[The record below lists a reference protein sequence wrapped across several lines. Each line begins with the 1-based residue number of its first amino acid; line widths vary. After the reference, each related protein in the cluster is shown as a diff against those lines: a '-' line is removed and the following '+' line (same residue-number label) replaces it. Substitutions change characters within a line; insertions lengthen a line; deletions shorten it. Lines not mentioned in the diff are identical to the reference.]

1 MPQLTGQISLFP
13 YDFAPVDWTNCDG
26 RILPIFQNQRLF
38 NLIGF
43 TFGGDHQSSFAVP
56 DLTAVAPKN
65 CRYCLSLIDSR
76 SSLDRYEGVLG
87 ETFALPTKSQ
97 AASNLVAC
105 EGQSF
110 TAADYDSLAM
120 YMGDRFGGDG
130 VDLKLPDLKGKP
142 LATDYRYVIC
152 VEGNDPVYQG
162 PREPFIGQLILLP
175 FDEAVQSLLRC
186 DGGMVSVQQNT
197 ALYGVIGN
205 RFGGDAQKFGLP
217 GVSSAVPTNYN
228 YFISRNGLTPH
239 RP

>member
-1 MPQLTGQISLFP
+1 MPRMTGQISLFP
-13 YDFAPVDWTNCDG
+13 YDFAPMGWRDCDG
-26 RILPIFQNQRLF
+26 TILPISQNQRLF
-38 NLIGF
+38 QLLGF
-43 TFGGDHQSSFAVP
+43 TFGGDHQSAFAVP
-56 DLTAVAPKN
+56 NLTAVTPKN
-65 CRYCLSLIDSR
+65 CRFCISLEDDLSR
-76 SSLDRYEGVLG
+76 DRYEGITG
-87 ETFALPTKSQ
+87 ETFALPAKYQSI
-97 AASNLVAC
+97 SNLVAC

-130 VDLKLPDLKGKP
+130 VNLKLPDLKGKP

-152 VEGNDPVYQG
+152 VDGNDPMFQG

-175 FDEAVQSLLRC
+175 FDETAQSLLRC

-228 YFISRNGLTPH
+228 YFISCNGLTPH